1 MSGRDGPAQAV
12 KTPNVAMLVIANA
25 NQLQFNLQETRL
37 MPATLPLAVSFAHLR
52 WHAGPAQTSL
62 RIYLAGPSG
71 A

>member
-37 MPATLPLAVSFAHLR
+37 MSATLPLAVSFAHLR
-52 WHAGPAQTSL
+52 WQHRPTGIVTRARRATED
-62 RIYLAGPSG
+62 
-71 A
+71 